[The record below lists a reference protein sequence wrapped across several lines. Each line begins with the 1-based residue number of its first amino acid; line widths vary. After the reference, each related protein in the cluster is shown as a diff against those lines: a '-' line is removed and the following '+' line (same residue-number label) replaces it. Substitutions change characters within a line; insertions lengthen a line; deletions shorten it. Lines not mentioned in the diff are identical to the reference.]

1 MYFIPFTRSKYY
13 LINISIQLA
22 EFLLDNNGRTRCVQ
36 QKLEKLIKNVASD
49 ITSNMIPLLLFG
61 GLGTKGALMLGFAAS
76 EILMHYWNSRK
87 IPPEVHIL
95 GRRVHHGEIGALLSV
110 SSLLVGKV
118 PIPAALFAIL
128 AGIGTGLI
136 KDDLVDIKEWFRFK
150 KMDLVKKGSK

>member
-1 MYFIPFTRSKYY
+1 
-13 LINISIQLA
+13 
-22 EFLLDNNGRTRCVQ
+22 
-36 QKLEKLIKNVASD
+36 
-49 ITSNMIPLLLFG
+49 
-61 GLGTKGALMLGFAAS
+61 MLGFSAS
-76 EILMHYWNSRK
+76 EILMHYWNPRK

-95 GRRVHHGEIGALLSV
+95 GRRIHHGEIGALLSV

-150 KMDLVKKGSK
+150 KMDLVKKRI